1 MAFDRQNITNQ
12 GFYLLKKVK
21 DGCSLSF
28 TAMFVEENT
37 VQPSQMPNGGGL
49 TYSQADSDKVRF
61 SKGIMWSVTPIKS
74 YINNSGNTEIRAVGK
89 FNKESASELVVRTA

>member
-61 SKGIMWSVTPIKS
+61 SKGIMWSVTPIPALAS
-74 YINNSGNTEIRAVGK
+74 SLAAIRQAGVHPTG
-89 FNKESASELVVRTA
+89 